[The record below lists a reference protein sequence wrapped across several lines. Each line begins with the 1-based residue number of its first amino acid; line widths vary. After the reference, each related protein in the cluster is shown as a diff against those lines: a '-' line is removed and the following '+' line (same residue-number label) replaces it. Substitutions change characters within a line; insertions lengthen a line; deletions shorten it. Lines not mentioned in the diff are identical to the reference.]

1 MKIPLVLAAFG
12 TVSTEAAATY
22 AMIDREIRRHLAD
35 TPVFWAR
42 TARVVRDRVADPSGR
57 IWHSP
62 LEVLT
67 ELAAQGYGKV
77 IVQPLQLLP
86 GHEFHQLRH
95 QCRQSPLP
103 CHVALPLL
111 TTPQDYHDLAEAL
124 ATLIDKRQEQAI
136 LLVGHGTSHPI
147 WVAYHAIETIFRQR
161 FGRRIYVGVI
171 DKNPDSTAVPGEIV
185 AAGWNR
191 VCLIP
196 LLFVAGMHFHRD
208 VIGNGQQS
216 WQTRLEQAGLEVE
229 CIDRGLGRHPATVAF
244 IAARIEETVNQISG
258 NDAATYQG
266 R

>member
-1 MKIPLVLAAFG
+1 MKIPLVVAAFG

-22 AMIDREIRRHLAD
+22 DTIDREIRRHLAN

-42 TARVVRDRVADPSGR
+42 TARVVRDRAANASGP

-67 ELAAQGYGKV
+67 ELAAQGYGKA

-86 GHEFHQLRH
+86 GHEFHELRR
-95 QCRQSPLP
+95 QCVQSSLP

-111 TTPQDYHDLAEAL
+111 TTPQDYHGLAEAL
-124 ATLIDKRQEQAI
+124 ATLIDKRQEHAI
-136 LLVGHGTSHPI
+136 LLIGHGTSHPI

-171 DKNPDSTAVPGEIV
+171 DKSPNSTTVPGEIV
-185 AAGWNR
+185 AAGWNK

-208 VIGNGQQS
+208 VIGSGPHS
-216 WQTRLEQAGLEVE
+216 WRTRLERAGLEVE
-229 CIDRGLGRHPATVAF
+229 CIDRGLGRHTATVAF
-244 IAARIEETVNQISG
+244 IAAHVEQTVNRIIG
-258 NDAATYQG
+258 DASVWQE